1 MSQVRLEDV
10 GVPRSGEPII
20 RVENLSV
27 FFKKNSGLRRRQT
40 SVVKAVDNVSFNV
53 FESEFVSIVG
63 ETGSGKTT
71 LGKCLVGLE
80 KPTSGKII
88 FDGAEVSSPRGK
100 KFLNHARQIQ
110 MIFQDP
116 FESLIPRQDVFT
128 TISTP
133 IRRLRGEKRKETLR
147 ENVVELLEE
156 VGLLPVEVMARL
168 PHQLSGGQ
176 RQRVSIARAL
186 ASNPR
191 ILVADEPITML
202 DAAQRLNF
210 LSLLSK
216 LRQKRNLT
224 VLMITHDLASAK
236 ITSDRIIVMYLG
248 KAVEMA
254 PASVVVSK
262 PHHPYVELIL
272 ASHRSLT
279 EVTAEKV
286 AEKGEMG
293 MVRPSSGCV
302 FEPRCKY
309 ATSICKSTE
318 PILSQISPKHYAACH
333 NPLNTVGSDP
343 M

>member
-1 MSQVRLEDV
+1 MSQVSLE
-10 GVPRSGEPII
+10 GAGAGRTGEPII
-20 RVENLSV
+20 RVENLTV
-27 FFKKNSGLRRRQT
+27 FFKKESGITRKRT
-40 SVVKAVDNVSFNV
+40 AYIKAVDHISFDV

-88 FDGAEVSSPRGK
+88 LDGEEISGLRGRR
-100 KFLNHARQIQ
+100 FRDHARKVQ
-110 MIFQDP
+110 MVFQDP
-116 FESLIPRQDVFT
+116 FESLVPRQDVFT
-128 TISTP
+128 TIATP
-133 IRRLRGEKRKETLR
+133 IRRLLGEKNGETLR
-147 ENVVELLEE
+147 QTVIQLLEE
-156 VGLLPVEVMARL
+156 VGLQPNEIMRRL

-191 ILVADEPITML
+191 VLVADEPITML

-236 ITSDRIIVMYLG
+236 ITSDKIVVMYLG
-248 KAVEMA
+248 KVVEMA
-254 PASVVVSK
+254 PASMIISK

-279 EVTAEKV
+279 EAVAEKV
-286 AEKGEMG
+286 ADKGEFG
-293 MVRPSSGCV
+293 AQRPSTGCV

-309 ATSICKSTE
+309 AISVCKSTE
-318 PILSQISPKHYAACH
+318 PVLSQLSPKHYAACH
-333 NPLNTVGSDP
+333 NPLNTAG
-343 M
+343 